1 MQTPYDFGAEDAR
14 VVYVKTVEV
23 ADLPDEVQAQADGR
37 AHLYAV
43 HDGDGQQLA
52 LVAERA
58 LAFALARQHD
68 YQPVAVH

>member
-14 VVYVKTVEV
+14 VVYVKTVAV
-23 ADLPDEVQAQADGR
+23 ANLPHDVQAQADGR
-37 AHLYAV
+37 AYIYAV
-43 HDGDGQQLA
+43 HDGEGQQLA
-52 LVAERA
+52 LVSERA

>member
-1 MQTPYDFGAEDAR
+1 MQTPYDFGAEDTR

-37 AHLYAV
+37 EQLYAV